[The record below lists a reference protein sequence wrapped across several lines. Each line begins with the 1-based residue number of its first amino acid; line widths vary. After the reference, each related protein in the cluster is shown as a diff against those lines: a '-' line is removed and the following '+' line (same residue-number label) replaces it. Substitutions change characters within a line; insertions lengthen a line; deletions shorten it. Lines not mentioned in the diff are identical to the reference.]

1 MSIYIAFTLLIL
13 GLAVMVAVVAELN
26 RAIRGDG
33 YGLRPAPR
41 SLADDNESRS
51 QTLRRLA
58 H

>member
-1 MSIYIAFTLLIL
+1 MSTYIAFTLLIL

-33 YGLRPAPR
+33 YGYRPTPR
-41 SLADDNESRS
+41 SLADDSETRS
-51 QTLRRLA
+51 QTLGRLA

>member
-33 YGLRPAPR
+33 YGLRPTPR
-41 SLADDNESRS
+41 SLADDDETRS